1 MSHSFQLKVC
11 CPVTHVINLNDL
23 GFIRVSISIMSHST
37 RELWLAFIA
46 VIVITVLYLF
56 VVITQAG
63 IPGAREFFGHSFG
76 VLGFILML
84 MTEFLYSQRKRS
96 RSARWGRMASWLQFH
111 IFTGIV
117 GPYLVLLHSS
127 WKFNGLA
134 GVVTLL
140 TAVVVLSGFV
150 GRYIYTAVPRSVDGA
165 VIESDELEQ
174 SIAETENRLQE
185 WLTAFPRT
193 AMLLQP
199 LLAGAGSGSVSEFTL
214 IFGRG
219 LREWQAR
226 FQWWQVRNQL
236 QGMPREQVVQLETL
250 VRRRQTLQRQIASLA
265 MARRLLAL
273 WHAVHVPIGMTLF
286 FAASVHIVGAIYY
299 ATLLK

>member
-1 MSHSFQLKVC
+1 
-11 CPVTHVINLNDL
+11 
-23 GFIRVSISIMSHST
+23 MSHST

-46 VIVITVLYLF
+46 VVVITVLYLF
-56 VVITQAG
+56 VIITQGG

-117 GPYLVLLHSS
+117 GPYLVVLHSS

-140 TAVVVLSGFV
+140 TTIVVLSGFV

-185 WLTAFPRT
+185 WLTAYPRT
-193 AMLLQP
+193 ATQLQP

-219 LREWQAR
+219 LREWQTR

-250 VRRRQTLQRQIASLA
+250 VRRRQTLQRQVASLA

>member
-1 MSHSFQLKVC
+1 MQNSA
-11 CPVTHVINLNDL
+11 
-23 GFIRVSISIMSHST
+23 
-37 RELWLAFIA
+37 RELWLAFVA
-46 VIVITVLYLF
+46 VVGITVLYLF
-56 VVITQAG
+56 VVITQGG
-63 IPGAREFFGHSFG
+63 IPDAREFFGHSFG
-76 VLGFILML
+76 VIGFLLML

-96 RSARWGRMASWLQFH
+96 RSARWGKMANWLQFH

-140 TAVVVLSGFV
+140 MIVVVLSGFV
-150 GRYIYTAVPRSVDGA
+150 GRYIYTAVPRSADGA
-165 VIESDELEQ
+165 VLESDDLEQ
-174 SIAETENRLQE
+174 AIADSETTLQN
-185 WLTAFPRT
+185 WLTAYPRT
-193 AMLLQP
+193 ANQLRP
-199 LLAGAGSGSVSEFTL
+199 LLASAGGQGQNELAL

-219 LREWQAR
+219 LLEWQTR
-226 FQWWQVRNQL
+226 FQWWQLKNQL
-236 QGMPREQVVQLETL
+236 QGLPREQIHQLESL
-250 VRRRQTLQRQIASLA
+250 LRRRQVLQRQIASLA

-286 FAASVHIVGAIYY
+286 FAAFVHIIGAIYY

>member
-1 MSHSFQLKVC
+1 MNQ
-11 CPVTHVINLNDL
+11 
-23 GFIRVSISIMSHST
+23 ST
-37 RELWLAFIA
+37 RELWLAFVA
-46 VIVITVLYLF
+46 VVVITVLYLF
-56 VVITQAG
+56 IVVTQGG

-84 MTEFLYSQRKRS
+84 MTEFLYSQRKQT
-96 RSARWGRMASWLQFH
+96 RSARWGKMATWLQFH

-117 GPYLVLLHSS
+117 GPYLVLLHAS

-140 TAVVVLSGFV
+140 MTLVVLSGFV

-165 VIESDELEQ
+165 VLESDELQ
-174 SIAETENRLQE
+174 QAISETETNLQD
-185 WLTAFPRT
+185 WLTAYPRT
-193 AMLLQP
+193 ANQLQP
-199 LLAGAGSGSVSEFTL
+199 LLVGAGGAGESDLAL

-226 FQWWQVRNQL
+226 FQWWQLKNQL
-236 QGMPREQVVQLETL
+236 QGMPRDQVTRLEGL
-250 VRRRQTLQRQIASLA
+250 IQRRQTLQRQIASLA
-265 MARRLLAL
+265 MARRMLAL

-286 FAASVHIVGAIYY
+286 FAATVHIIGAIYY